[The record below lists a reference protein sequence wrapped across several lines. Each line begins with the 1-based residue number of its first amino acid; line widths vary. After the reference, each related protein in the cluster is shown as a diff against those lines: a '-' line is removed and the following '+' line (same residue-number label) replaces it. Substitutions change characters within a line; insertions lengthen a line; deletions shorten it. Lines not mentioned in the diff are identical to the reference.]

1 MKSFKRYVSE
11 VAEPRSPEEKKFKDQ
26 HKVVVDKHPVALDH
40 QHTGDIKKPKA
51 KRKADQEGDA
61 NYDLAYESV
70 EESVEE
76 LDEISKKTL
85 GSYIKK
91 ATIDG
96 LDAARNSGR
105 SSGPESTKHFMK
117 GFKRMKGI
125 EKATNRLTK
134 EAKEDDMPASPD
146 ESSMAQTQTDFIQ
159 YVGREVGE
167 HIKAGKE
174 FPEWM
179 QNKLSAVHQA
189 AKDLHATLGGHGGD
203 DMDEELSPNQ
213 KKIDHNKNGKID
225 GHDLAMIRAKKKNEE
240 VEQIDEISTDL
251 AKKAFYKRKS
261 QAFDAA
267 HRGDREA
274 ANKLADKKNK
284 TKAYIQAR
292 EEVEQI
298 DEISQETLRQY
309 HGKAGADLQK
319 KREKLNKGTLTTA
332 DLKKGQNRVKGL
344 NRAANKME
352 EVELDETTV
361 SAIKRPVNVTGPDG
375 KTRTVMRKARADKT
389 DDNGQDKIQ
398 TKESVEQID
407 EAFKQGI
414 VKFNDG
420 SSMVLKKEDAEV
432 LNKMFK
438 KMSAGSRKKME
449 ETAMKDKKGF
459 ADILEFA
466 KEAN

>member
-1 MKSFKRYVSE
+1 MKSFKRHVSE
-11 VAEPRSPEEKKFKDQ
+11 VAEPRSQEEKKFKDQ
-26 HKVVVDKHPVALDH
+26 HTVKVSNHPVAEPH

-61 NYDLAYESV
+61 NYDVAYESV

-76 LDEISKKTL
+76 LDEISKDL
-85 GSYIKK
+85 AARYIKK
-91 ATIDG
+91 AQVSTA
-96 LDAARNSGR
+96 DAGMNTA
-105 SSGPESTKHFMK
+105 SSDKEVRKRGINTFLKRRK
-117 GFKRMKGI
+117 GVDSAVK
-125 EKATNRLTK
+125 RLTK

-146 ESSMAQTQTDFIQ
+146 ESSMAAKQTDFIQ
-159 YVGREVGE
+159 YVGREVAE

-203 DMDEELSPNQ
+203 DMDEELSPAQ
-213 KKIDHNKNGKID
+213 KKIDKNKNGKID
-225 GHDLAMIRAKKKNEE
+225 GHDLAMLRSKKKN
-240 VEQIDEISTDL
+240 
-251 AKKAFYKRKS
+251 
-261 QAFDAA
+261 
-267 HRGDREA
+267 
-274 ANKLADKKNK
+274 
-284 TKAYIQAR
+284 
-292 EEVEQI
+292 
-298 DEISQETLRQY
+298 
-309 HGKAGADLQK
+309 
-319 KREKLNKGTLTTA
+319 
-332 DLKKGQNRVKGL
+332 
-344 NRAANKME
+344 E

-389 DDNGQDKIQ
+389 DDHGQDKIHAN
-398 TKESVEQID
+398 ESVEQID

-414 VKFNDG
+414 VKLKDG
-420 SSMVLKKEDAEV
+420 SSTVLKKEDAEA

-438 KMSAGSRKKME
+438 KMSAASKKKMT

-459 ADILEFA
+459 AEILEFA